1 MSGSYRI
8 AATFDTPIS
17 TPCPGVLHQQTEAIR
32 FLAVESTDVEPQTRR
47 TNRAVPF
54 YIRDRNSARSSICSQ
69 YTSGTR
75 GQLCVLDCGETI
87 DFILPEIFET
97 DFKNLNLFTLMGE
110 IKINDFKGYLM
121 SILAKS
127 KLGNRK

>member
-17 TPCPGVLHQQTEAIR
+17 THCPGVLHQQTEAIR

-47 TNRAVPF
+47 TNRAVPC
-54 YIRDRNSARSSICSQ
+54 YIRDRSSTGLRVCSQ
-69 YTSGTR
+69 YTSDTK

-87 DFILPEIFET
+87 DSILSEIFET